1 MPDNKY
7 IEAVMKAA
15 LELDYDTWLKV
26 SRAVTR
32 AFAEKE
38 HKARF
43 NLKLSNNERIKYF
56 YTMGPF

>member
-1 MPDNKY
+1 MADTKD
-7 IEAVMKAA
+7 IENIMRAA

-38 HKARF
+38 HKARGS
-43 NLKLSNNERIKYF
+43 LKLTGTERIKYF